1 MSLPVAA
8 SVELLPEEDPPGA
21 EADTPSTS
29 APGWVVPVLS
39 PPSVGAALVVVDGL
53 GDATVVGVEVVL
65 ELGAEVVVDVVV
77 DVGAEAGVEVVEL
90 DCDAQ
95 SIAGTPA
102 ATVRGPSGNATAARA
117 GVPCAVANVLAALLV
132 PGKVNAP
139 RDAAG

>member
-1 MSLPVAA
+1 
-8 SVELLPEEDPPGA
+8 
-21 EADTPSTS
+21 
-29 APGWVVPVLS
+29 
-39 PPSVGAALVVVDGL
+39 LVVVDGL
-53 GDATVVGVEVVL
+53 EEATVVGVEVVL
-65 ELGAEVVVDVVV
+65 ELGAEVVV